1 MYRDICENLL
11 KEYKLN
17 DASDLRKFIND
28 LLEKN
33 NINKKRVDTIKKL
46 LMKESK
52 LRKDK

>member
-1 MYRDICENLL
+1 VIPSFELVEEAY
-11 KEYKLN
+11 EY
-17 DASDLRKFIND
+17 SDDWI
-28 LLEKN
+28 LEKN